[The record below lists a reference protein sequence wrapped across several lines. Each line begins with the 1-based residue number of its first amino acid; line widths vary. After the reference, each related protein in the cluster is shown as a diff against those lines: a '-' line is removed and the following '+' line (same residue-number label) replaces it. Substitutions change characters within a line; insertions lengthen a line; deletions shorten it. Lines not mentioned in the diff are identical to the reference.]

1 MLYSVDKGRD
11 RFYNQLSSLKAIF
24 QLEPMREGKGAKT
37 TASEKPRFIA
47 VEGAIG
53 VGKTSLTRVLAGVF
67 KGKLV
72 LEEVDKNPFLERFYE
87 EREKYAFQT
96 QIFFL
101 LSRYRQM
108 RELMQGSLF
117 EQGVVCDYILQ
128 KDKIF
133 AYINLEDDE
142 LQLYE
147 ALFRLLGAN
156 IPKPDLVIFLQAK
169 PEVLIKRIRKR
180 NKEYERNISLDYLKA
195 LSEAYNEFFFHYVD
209 TPLLVVNTSEI
220 DFVESPRDL
229 EQLIKEIR
237 SIKKGV
243 QHYIPL
249 GSS

>member
-1 MLYSVDKGRD
+1 MKRG
-11 RFYNQLSSLKAIF
+11 I
-24 QLEPMREGKGAKT
+24 EAKNISPT
-37 TASEKPRFIA
+37 HPRYIA

-53 VGKTSLTRVLAGVF
+53 VGKTSLARFLADVF
-67 KGKLV
+67 KGKLI
-72 LEEVDKNPFLERFYE
+72 LEEVEKNPFLERFYE
-87 EREKYAFQT
+87 DREKYAFQT

-108 RELMQGSLF
+108 REFMQGSLF
-117 EQGVVCDYILQ
+117 EQFVVSDYILQ

-147 ALFRLLGAN
+147 TLYRLLGGN
-156 IPKPDLVIFLQAK
+156 IPKPDLVIYLQAK
-169 PEVLIKRIRKR
+169 PEILMQRIRKR
-180 NKEYERNISLDYLKA
+180 NQEYERNISLDYLKT

-229 EQLIKEIR
+229 EHLIKEIK

-249 GSS
+249 GSR